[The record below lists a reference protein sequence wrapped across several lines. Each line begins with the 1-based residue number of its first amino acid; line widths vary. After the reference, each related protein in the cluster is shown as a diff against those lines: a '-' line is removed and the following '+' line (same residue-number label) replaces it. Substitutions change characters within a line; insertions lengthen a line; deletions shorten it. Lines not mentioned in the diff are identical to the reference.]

1 MICYVILNKMLGKNV
16 GEFFLHNL
24 FLALDPDLEPDPYG
38 YFPDPGSGSV

>member
-1 MICYVILNKMLGKNV
+1 MLCIFEQNVRKNV

-38 YFPDPGSGSV
+38 HFPDPGSGSV